1 MKLAFICGSGYGR
14 SDSLIITRKLR
25 LLADDNESEVF
36 VFIRGSEGNDKYR
49 EIAKN
54 GAHKVFVC
62 DTGLNSFIEMCRL
75 WIIRND
81 IHMMAFQ
88 DTEEGRKMASVLA
101 MMLDGGLTADC
112 INIEYDKKDGF
123 QFFRA
128 ALSDSIVAKIK
139 CINTDY
145 QLCTIKQNS
154 FQIKKELSYETG
166 NIEYLKPEKEVKEAL
181 AQVISSKKIEKK
193 SVSLVNAERLFC
205 FGRGIGSKEES
216 DKLRTLAK
224 LCNAEISGTRAVV
237 DPSWYFKGEITKNEL
252 DMARNSLNDH
262 DGILSGIPIN
272 YQSSVICRSDF
283 SEDEIKLIKNQLE
296 KTLNKFYQVNSDKN
310 TVKGELNGY
319 RAINEISVF
328 LEDNMS
334 LKGQKRVKFLEY
346 MYEKLYFIYSR
357 KELFYW
363 FLERVEDEYPII
375 SVRNTQD
382 ALEKTMKSWKIIL
395 SLIIK
400 CTIKNT
406 DGDYEKILII
416 MEQIMAEEKRFYY
429 SLYDL
434 NRRVN
439 LIT

>member
-128 ALSDSIVAKIK
+128 AFSDSIVAKIK

-237 DPSWYFKGEITKNEL
+237 ENEL
-252 DMARNSLNDH
+252 IEKEYQI
-262 DGILSGIPIN
+262 GQSGICVSPKL
-272 YQSSVICRSDF
+272 YVGFGVSGASQHVIG
-283 SEDEIKLIKNQLE
+283 IKNSKVIIAVNNDANAPIFDYSDYVIIEDCKEFLNCLLE
-296 KTLNKFYQVNSDKN
+296 KIEHY
-310 TVKGELNGY
+310 
-319 RAINEISVF
+319 
-328 LEDNMS
+328 
-334 LKGQKRVKFLEY
+334 
-346 MYEKLYFIYSR
+346 
-357 KELFYW
+357 
-363 FLERVEDEYPII
+363 
-375 SVRNTQD
+375 
-382 ALEKTMKSWKIIL
+382 
-395 SLIIK
+395 
-400 CTIKNT
+400 
-406 DGDYEKILII
+406 
-416 MEQIMAEEKRFYY
+416 
-429 SLYDL
+429 
-434 NRRVN
+434 
-439 LIT
+439 